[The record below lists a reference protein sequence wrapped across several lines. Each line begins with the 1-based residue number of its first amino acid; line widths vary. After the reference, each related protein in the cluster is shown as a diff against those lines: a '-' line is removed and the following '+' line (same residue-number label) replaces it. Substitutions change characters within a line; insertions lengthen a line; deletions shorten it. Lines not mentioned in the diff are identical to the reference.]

1 MNRWSVRYAADMRRR
16 NSSVQKARSQHG
28 SAFSRSHN
36 GEENGQAPWSDDKHL
51 GAGCCSYTTRTQNPF
66 YWVCTRW
73 HFWVY
78 GLEALVAVVFCW
90 VEMGDRRWLS
100 FKSAAAW
107 CHSQMHSRMHGL
119 IIVLFWF
126 CLNSHW
132 YLPYFHHYPLVAE
145 IQKYMENRSY
155 RLPRVGYLED
165 HPRTRKLL
173 ATMVIGFVPNAAVG
187 PLPNART
194 LWLRKWGPIL
204 TTWSWVIKPSNHH
217 CPVFFK
223 P

>member
-1 MNRWSVRYAADMRRR
+1 MRRSYFLR
-16 NSSVQKARSQHG
+16 PWRGRSMET
-28 SAFSRSHN
+28 FSRSHN
-36 GEENGQAPWSDDKHL
+36 GEENGQHPGVTRSLEPVAVPAPPAEPYFL
-51 GAGCCSYTTRTQNPF
+51 GRKTG
-66 YWVCTRW
+66 W
-73 HFWVY
+73 HVSLRRF
-78 GLEALVAVVFCW
+78 ATNFVAVVFCW
-90 VEMGDRRWLS
+90 VEMGCCRGPQVTQLQIS
-100 FKSAAAW
+100 CQLW

-187 PLPNART
+187 PLPNGRT

-217 CPVFFK
+217 CPIFFR